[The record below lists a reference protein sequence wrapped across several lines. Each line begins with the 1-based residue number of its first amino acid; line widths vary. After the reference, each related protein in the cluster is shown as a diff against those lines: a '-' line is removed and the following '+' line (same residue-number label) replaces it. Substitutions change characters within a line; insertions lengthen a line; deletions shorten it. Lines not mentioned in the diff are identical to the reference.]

1 MSLRSLVRIALYH
14 IWFILLPSC
23 YVMQIQNISLVPIS
37 SGGYEITDVCSGV
50 NSFGNPGKTKVQ
62 CDMQTDKGGWIVIQR
77 RVPNGTVNFYRGW
90 KDYEEGFGNL
100 DSEFWYGLRNIH
112 CLTTR
117 ESVELRIDLQDE
129 QGNKLTWVYQQ
140 FSVDGSDQKYR
151 LHIGQGTGTLSGS
164 FDAMASHNNMT
175 FSTFDRDNDQS
186 NGNCAV
192 SYKGAWWYRGCFN
205 ANLNGPHDP
214 ITPPPPT
221 ATANRIVWYNGSY
234 IYYPSVEMKV
244 RPKTCVLPTTTQCK

>member
-1 MSLRSLVRIALYH
+1 
-14 IWFILLPSC
+14 
-23 YVMQIQNISLVPIS
+23 MQIQNISLVPIS
-37 SGGYEITDVCSGV
+37 SGGYEITDVCNSV
-50 NSFGNPGKTKVQ
+50 NSFGNPGKTMVR
-62 CDMQTDKGGWIVIQR
+62 CDMETDKGGWIVIQR

-90 KDYEEGFGNL
+90 KDYEEGFGDL

-117 ESVELRIDLQDE
+117 ESVDLRIDLQDE
-129 QGNKLTWVYQQ
+129 QGNKVTWVYQQ
-140 FSVDGSDQKYR
+140 FSVDGPDQKYR
-151 LHIGQGTGTLSGS
+151 LHIGQGTGTPSGS
-164 FDAMASHNNMT
+164 FDAMAYHNNMS

-186 NGNCAV
+186 SGNCAV
-192 SYKGAWWYRGCFN
+192 PYRGAWWYKSCFN
-205 ANLNGPHDP
+205 TNLNGPHTP

-221 ATANRIVWYNGSY
+221 PTANRIMWSNGTHY